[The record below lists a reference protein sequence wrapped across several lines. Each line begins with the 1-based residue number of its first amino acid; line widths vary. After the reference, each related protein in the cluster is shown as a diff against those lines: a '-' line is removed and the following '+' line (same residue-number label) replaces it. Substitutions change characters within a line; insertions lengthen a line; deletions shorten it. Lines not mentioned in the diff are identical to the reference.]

1 MKKAKTILLFIQV
14 LLFSQSL
21 FAAPIDDKTALEIAN
36 KFLFDNNKKVL
47 RNYEH
52 HILTSSQLYVINYSL
67 KGEPKGFI
75 VIANEDSM
83 PSPVLAF
90 SQESRIDLNNSTMQS
105 ILKQYSKEISEWR
118 KGKTQSAKEETI
130 YYQKKNSSCP
140 PLLKSSVLWNQ
151 YFPYNLLIPRDAD
164 GKRSLVGCTA
174 VSMAQIM
181 KYYEYPSHGT
191 GTFTYTKPT
200 KKGKAFSATVCYDSL
215 SINWKAIADNYNPED
230 SVAASTTIC
239 PLLYHCAVGAEMIF
253 GSEASTGFSAPA
265 SNAFVRYFNYHPG
278 IYHLA
283 KNTLTDSQL
292 QQLLYR
298 EMEAGRPVMCCGHQ
312 HFFVCDGFI
321 DDFFHFDWGWKGS
334 MNGYYKLS
342 ALNPNTEN
350 FQMMTH
356 LTVKI
361 RPRNFEEHHKVVSL
375 VQPGTLNRLLSDNE
389 AQTLTSLTI
398 TGKLNAK
405 DFRLLRKM
413 AGGSDSVWENSG
425 ELRILDLSKAEI
437 VTDYENYYF
446 RKDLRKANWTRW
458 FNGQDTPDGN
468 PKEFKFATMD
478 EKEWELFC
486 KLGGNIDKE
495 GFWKFV
501 KEGNDY
507 FLQYHTVSN
516 IISEN
521 IFKDCT
527 NLQKVL
533 LPKQIINIK
542 PYAFDN
548 CISLQSIQIP
558 SHTKDISSKV
568 WMNCVSLE
576 SISVD
581 PANLYF
587 AAKDGVLYCKDFIT
601 LLYYPPHKKDSTYL
615 LPQSIQKLYT
625 YAFYEN
631 QFLQKISLS
640 KGIKKILP
648 YTFSFCPLLRSV
660 KLPDGLEQIEPNA
673 FFKCSKLSEVNLPAK
688 FQNAKRSIFVQC
700 NQLK

>member
-1 MKKAKTILLFIQV
+1 MKKVKTILLFIQV

-36 KFLFDNNKKVL
+36 KFLFDNNKKAL
-47 RNYEH
+47 RDYEH

-75 VIANEDSM
+75 VVANEDSM
-83 PSPVLAF
+83 SSPVLAF
-90 SQESRIDLNNSTMQS
+90 SKEGRIDPNNSTMQS

-118 KGKTQSAKEETI
+118 KGKTQCAKEETI

-151 YFPYNLLIPRDAD
+151 YFPYNLLTPRDAD
-164 GKRSLVGCTA
+164 GNRSLVGCTA
-174 VSMAQIM
+174 IAMAQIM
-181 KYYEYPSHGT
+181 KYYEYPNHGT

-200 KKGKAFSATVCYDSL
+200 QKGKAFSATLCYDSL
-215 SINWKAIADNYNPED
+215 AINWKAIADNYNPED
-230 SVAASTTIC
+230 SIAALTTIC

-253 GSEASTGFSAPA
+253 GSETSTGFSVQA
-265 SNAFVRYFNYHPG
+265 SNALVRYFNYHPG
-278 IYHLA
+278 TYHLV

-298 EMEAGRPVMCCGHQ
+298 EMEAGRPVLCCGHQ

-334 MNGYYKLS
+334 MNGYFKLS

-361 RPRNFEEHHKVVSL
+361 RPRNFEEHHKAVNL
-375 VQPGTLNRLLSDNE
+375 IQPGTLNQFISDNE

-413 AGGSDSVWENSG
+413 AGASDSVWEAPG

-437 VTDYENYYF
+437 VADYENYYF
-446 RKDLRKANWTRW
+446 RRDLRKANWTRW
-458 FNGQDTPDGN
+458 FNGKETPDGN
-468 PKEFKFATMD
+468 PKEFKFITMD

-486 KLGGNIDKE
+486 KLGGNIDRW
-495 GFWKFV
+495 GVWKYV
-501 KEGNDY
+501 KEGSDY
-507 FLQYHTVSN
+507 FLQYHTASN
-516 IISEN
+516 TISDYL
-521 IFKDCT
+521 FKDCT
-527 NLQKVL
+527 NLQEVL
-533 LPKQIINIK
+533 LPTKTTNIGVA
-542 PYAFDN
+542 AFES
-548 CISLQSIQIP
+548 CSSLRSMQIP
-558 SHTKDISSKV
+558 SQTKDINSKV
-568 WMNCVSLE
+568 WIDCTSME
-576 SISVD
+576 SVSVD
-581 PANLYF
+581 PANPYF
-587 AAKDGVLYCKDFIT
+587 AAKDGVLYCKNFIT
-601 LLYYPPHKKDSTYL
+601 LLYYPSYKKGSTYI
-615 LPQSIQKLYT
+615 LPQGTQKLYP
-625 YAFYEN
+625 YAFSGN

-640 KGIKKILP
+640 KEVKKILP
-648 YTFSFCPLLRSV
+648 YTFSFCPSLRSIE
-660 KLPDGLEQIEPNA
+660 LPDELEQIEPNA
-673 FFKCSKLSEVNLPAK
+673 FFRCSELSEVNLPAK
-688 FQNAKRSIFVQC
+688 FQNAKGSIFVQC